1 MTNQSLLINDLQSGD
16 YLLRFRSMQV
26 PDFEQYF
33 ATTITQPLPLN
44 VNAKVNTAKEKVTL
58 NLTGSERYI
67 IRLNEIEFETTGV
80 SQKELPL
87 QKGLNIIEVRTD
99 LSCQGTHKEM
109 IYLDSP
115 STLFPNPVQDNLTVL
130 VGGDSPLVQL
140 SIYDIQGNQRYFEEA
155 QLDDLNRSIEVVT
168 ADYPAGN
175 YFIKLVTTENVET
188 LKFIKQ

>member
-1 MTNQSLLINDLQSGD
+1 
-16 YLLRFRSMQV
+16 
-26 PDFEQYF
+26 
-33 ATTITQPLPLN
+33 
-44 VNAKVNTAKEKVTL
+44 
-58 NLTGSERYI
+58 
-67 IRLNEIEFETTGV
+67 
-80 SQKELPL
+80 
-87 QKGLNIIEVRTD
+87 
-99 LSCQGTHKEM
+99 M

-130 VGGDSPLVQL
+130 VGGDSPMVQL